1 MMLRAVSLLA
11 LMLVL
16 VVSGCAQVAT
26 VAPVGEHPKKL
37 SPEDWNGTWIHKEQ
51 PVKIMVTDPQQGVLQ
66 VAWVEE
72 KRGCLE
78 MESYQVEIW
87 EAGAW
92 TFGNLRVKDSP
103 GAPYHWGLVKNEEGQ
118 IIFWSPDHAYVRK
131 LVEQG
136 VLPGNVAKGGDVV
149 LKKLTAEQIKTIM
162 SPARSEC
169 FNWMKPTVFMR
180 LGK

>member
-1 MMLRAVSLLA
+1 MMLRAGSLLA
-11 LMLVL
+11 LMLVM
-16 VVSGCAQVAT
+16 VVSGCVQVAA
-26 VAPVGEHPKKL
+26 VAPVGEHPKKI
-37 SPEDWNGTWIHKEQ
+37 SPEDWDGTWIHKEQ
-51 PVKIMVTDPQQGVLQ
+51 PVKIRVTDPQQGVLQ

-72 KRGCLE
+72 KRGRLE

-118 IIFWSPDHAYVRK
+118 IIFWTPDHAYFRK
-131 LVEQG
+131 LVEKG
-136 VLPGNVAKGGDVV
+136 VLPGNVAKDGDVV
-149 LKKLTAEQIKTIM
+149 LKKLTAEQVKTMM
-162 SPARSEC
+162 SPAQSEC
-169 FNWMKPTVFMR
+169 FNWKTPIVFMR